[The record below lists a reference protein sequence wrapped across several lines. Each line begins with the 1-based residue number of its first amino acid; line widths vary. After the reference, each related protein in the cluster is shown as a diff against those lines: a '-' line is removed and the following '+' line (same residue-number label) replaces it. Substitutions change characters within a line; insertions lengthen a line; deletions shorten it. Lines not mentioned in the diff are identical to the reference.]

1 MGTVLTPI
9 LSSTKDTPQTYN
21 VGMAETYSWVP
32 VVGDALGRPM
42 YARASYITNF
52 SDMSIYLSASEL
64 SIGAVT
70 IKDNNSGLNAD
81 VVNIPDYGA
90 GLQVL
95 TQDLQSDIDDI
106 TIGDKQGHYADV
118 VPELSALRVNV
129 TNLNDS
135 ANLDAFGRLRVSQ
148 TETLLDAKHLYD
160 KLPLVFDE
168 VVNGTATSTFS
179 AGESM
184 VVMRTQSANDYVI
197 RQTRIH
203 YNYQPGKGL
212 QGLFTGTFR
221 PETNI
226 IKRVGLM
233 QSVSAAP
240 YNIEDGIYLE
250 VAESGPRFCIA
261 KNATTTLVVP
271 QSSWNVDKLDGTGP
285 SGVTIDFTKAQIFTL
300 DYEWLGIGRVRFG
313 FVQSGKTY
321 YAHYVN
327 HANELVSPYIQSP
340 NQPVHYEIRQTG
352 AGSGSM
358 NHICSTVMIEGGEED
373 VGKPISISDN
383 GVALV
388 TTEDRPLLFVR
399 YNPDKLDTVAY
410 VKSAEVLNAGNNPA
424 LYKIYYNPSIA
435 GTQPTWIDVPNTAIQ
450 YANGSATTQISAG
463 QVLFSSFMAAGIGG
477 STTAES
483 LPIPG
488 ILARLGSSINGI
500 PDVIVLT
507 GRGVGAGTTLYGVM
521 NILERA

>member
-1 MGTVLTPI
+1 MGVVLTPI
-9 LSSTKDTPQTYN
+9 LSATKDTPQAYN
-21 VGMAETYSWVP
+21 EGIAEAYSWVP
-32 VVGDALGRPM
+32 TVGAALGRPM
-42 YARASYITNF
+42 YAKASYITNF

-70 IKDNNSGLNAD
+70 LKDNNSGLNAD
-81 VVNIPDYGA
+81 VVAIPDYGA

-106 TIGDKQGHYADV
+106 TIGDKEGHYADV

-160 KLPLVFDE
+160 KLPLLYDE
-168 VVNGTATSTFS
+168 VTNGTATSTFS

-184 VVMRTQSANDYVI
+184 VVMQTQTSGDYVI
-197 RQTRIH
+197 RQTRVH
-203 YNYQPGKGL
+203 FNYQPGKGM
-212 QGLFTGTFR
+212 QGLFTGTFA
-221 PETNI
+221 PQANI

-240 YNIEDGIYLE
+240 YNIEDGVYLE
-250 VAESGPRFCIA
+250 VVQTGPRFCVT
-261 KNATTTLVVP
+261 KNETTTLIVP

-285 SGVTIDFTKAQIFTL
+285 SGVTIDFTKAQILTI
-300 DYEWLGIGRVRFG
+300 DYEWLGVGRVRFG

-321 YAHYVN
+321 YGHYAN

-340 NQPVHYEIRQTG
+340 NQPVHYQIRQVG

-358 NHICSTVMIEGGEED
+358 SHICSTVMIEGGEED
-373 VGKPISISDN
+373 IGKPISVSDN
-383 GVALV
+383 GIALV

-399 YNPDKLDTVAY
+399 YNPAKVDTVAY
-410 VKSAEVLNAGNNPA
+410 VKSAEVLNTGNNPA
-424 LYKIYYNPSIA
+424 IYKIFYSPC
-435 GTQPTWIDVPNTAIQ
+435 
-450 YANGSATTQISAG
+450 
-463 QVLFSSFMAAGIGG
+463 F
-477 STTAES
+477 STTA
-483 LPIPG
+483 
-488 ILARLGSSINGI
+488 SS
-500 PDVIVLT
+500 
-507 GRGVGAGTTLYGVM
+507 
-521 NILERA
+521 